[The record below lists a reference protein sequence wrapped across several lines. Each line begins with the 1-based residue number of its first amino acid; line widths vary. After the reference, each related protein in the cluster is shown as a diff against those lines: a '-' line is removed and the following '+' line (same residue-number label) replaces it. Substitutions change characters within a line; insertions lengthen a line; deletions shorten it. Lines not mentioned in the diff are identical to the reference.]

1 MLRRHESSV
10 KPEEALTLL
19 LKQLLR
25 VGWTL
30 GLDVGVGHTVPSEL
44 RGTWHFQAM
53 IQ

>member
-10 KPEEALTLL
+10 RPEEGLAPL

-30 GLDVGVGHTVPSEL
+30 GLDAGVGHTVPS
-44 RGTWHFQAM
+44 GTWHFQAM